1 MLTRALDELLL
12 ERLILYTVSNTVS
25 QEIAVGLS
33 RLDPFELENVG
44 ISGQKSEEAKET
56 DT

>member
-1 MLTRALDELLL
+1 MLTRALDEFLL
-12 ERLILYTVSNTVS
+12 ERLILYTVSNTIS

-33 RLDPFELENVG
+33 RLDPFEFENVG
-44 ISGQKSEEAKET
+44 ISGEKPEEAKEA

>member
-1 MLTRALDELLL
+1 MLTCALDKFFL

-33 RLDPFELENVG
+33 RLGPLELQDVG
-44 ISGQKSEEAKET
+44 ASTQDSEKIT
-56 DT
+56 